1 MARLTLHF
9 RDHPLRLIP
18 LVGDRMTIGRHPDCE
33 IHIDS
38 LAVEERHARLTGQ
51 DDDWRIEPLDSEAP
65 VFVNGERIS
74 DPVPLREGDVV
85 RVGKHSLHYS
95 AETEA
100 EKPSAA
106 PAATVTPLHAPR
118 PVEGYLQFL
127 SGSHVGRTIRLDR
140 AMTRIGKTGRQT
152 ALVARR
158 RDGYYLSPL
167 EGEQSPELN
176 GEPIGDRSVKLAD
189 GDHVR
194 IGGLELQFFLD
205 RATRPANPRE
215 KERRFTRVAFPAQ
228 ARLLDGSRTLACRV
242 HDLSLKGALVSLPER
257 HDIAPGE
264 HLVLE
269 IPLDESGHIRMEV
282 AVIRCDEE
290 RLGLACRDIDVD
302 SITHLRRLV
311 ELNSGDPELL
321 DRELADLG

>member
-18 LVGDRMTIGRHPDCE
+18 LVGDRMIIGRDPDCE
-33 IHIDS
+33 VHIDS
-38 LAVEERHARLTGQ
+38 LAVEKRHARLTEQ
-51 DDDWRIEPLDSEAP
+51 DGDWRIEPLDSEAP

-74 DPVPLREGDVV
+74 GAVALREGDVV

-95 AETEA
+95 AESEA
-100 EKPSAA
+100 ERPHAPSS
-106 PAATVTPLHAPR
+106 ATVTPLPVSR

-140 AMTRIGKTGRQT
+140 AMTRIGKTGQQT
-152 ALVARR
+152 ALMARR
-158 RDGYYLSPL
+158 RDGYYLSLL
-167 EGEQSPELN
+167 EGEQSPERN
-176 GEPIGDRSVKLAD
+176 GEPIGNRSVKLAD

-205 RATRPANPRE
+205 RPATPEQTRPG
-215 KERRFTRVAFPAQ
+215 ERRFTRVAFPAE
-228 ARLLDGSRTLACRV
+228 ARLVDGTRTMPCRV
-242 HDLSLKGALVSLPER
+242 QDLSLKGALVMLSEPQEV
-257 HDIAPGE
+257 APGE

-269 IPLDESGHIRMEV
+269 IPLDESGNIRMEV
-282 AVIRCDEE
+282 VVTRHEND

-321 DRELADLG
+321 ERELAELG